1 MAPSKSETSSSF
13 PPAIHACAGAV
24 GGALATWM
32 FYPLELLRVEIQA
45 QGKNNNTRSS
55 QEDEEN
61 QQQSET
67 SSHAETNLECF
78 IRLYRKQALYRG
90 ASSMVTTM
98 LLSSFITFYA
108 LEVTRR
114 SMSNIK
120 KQSSQHQHQRTSRQI
135 HHLQNHIK
143 FLNYLLPKSK
153 MGTSLLASTLT
164 GILNV

>member
-45 QGKNNNTRSS
+45 QGKNNNTRTS
-55 QEDEEN
+55 Q
-61 QQQSET
+61 ET

>member
-1 MAPSKSETSSSF
+1 MAPSESESSPSF
-13 PPAIHACAGAV
+13 SPAIHACAGAV

-45 QGKNNNTRSS
+45 QGKNNNTKTS

-67 SSHAETNLECF
+67 EKTETNLECF
-78 IRLYRKQALYRG
+78 IRLYKKKALYRG

-114 SMSNIK
+114 SMTRIK
-120 KQSSQHQHQRTSRQI
+120 KQSSQHQQRISSRQI
-135 HHLQNHIK
+135 HHLQNHLK

>member
-1 MAPSKSETSSSF
+1 MAPSESSPSF
-13 PPAIHACAGAV
+13 SPAIHACAGAV
-24 GGALATWM
+24 GGALASWM

-45 QGKNNNTRSS
+45 QGKNNNTKTS

-67 SSHAETNLECF
+67 EKTETNLECF
-78 IRLYRKQALYRG
+78 IRLYKKKALYRG

-114 SMSNIK
+114 SMTK
-120 KQSSQHQHQRTSRQI
+120 HQRTSSRQL

>member
-1 MAPSKSETSSSF
+1 MAPSESSPSF
-13 PPAIHACAGAV
+13 SPAIHACAGAV

-45 QGKNNNTRSS
+45 QGKNNNTKTS

-61 QQQSET
+61 QQQSQT
-67 SSHAETNLECF
+67 SFSNAETNLECF
-78 IRLYRKQALYRG
+78 IRLYKKQALYRG

-114 SMSNIK
+114 SMTK
-120 KQSSQHQHQRTSRQI
+120 HQRTSSRQI